1 MEYSIKHAGS
11 FPILEIE
18 LDEGERILAQPNTML
33 SMSTGIR
40 LIARVGRRGSKS
52 GWLSGFKNMLGGES
66 LFTTEYV
73 AKRDGQSVTLSPDSF
88 GEILAII
95 LDEQHSYF
103 LTAGSYLAN
112 TGDCELGIKY
122 GGVKGV
128 MAKKGLF
135 LLHAKGTGTV
145 FCQTYGAIVK
155 QELGPDEVFIV
166 DNRFVVAFSDTV
178 KYQLVKASENLK
190 DSFVSGEGLVNRYT
204 GPGVVYY
211 QTRAK
216 PSYGFFGTIFRAMT

>member
-1 MEYSIKHAGS
+1 MKYSIKHTAS
-11 FPILEIE
+11 FPTLEIE

-33 SMSTGIR
+33 SMTPGIR
-40 LIARVGRRGSKS
+40 LIARVGRRGAKS
-52 GWLSGFKNMLGGES
+52 GWMSGFKNMLGGES
-66 LFTTEYV
+66 LFTTEYT
-73 AKRDGQSVTLSPDSF
+73 AKRAGQRVTLAPDSF
-88 GEILAII
+88 GEILAIT
-95 LDEQHSYF
+95 LDVQHSYF

-135 LLHAKGTGTV
+135 LLHAKGKGTV
-145 FCQTYGAIVK
+145 FCQTYGAIQQ
-155 QELGPDEVFIV
+155 QELGPEEVFIV

-178 KYQLVKASENLK
+178 TYQLVKATDNLK

-204 GPGVVYY
+204 GPGLVFY

>member
-1 MEYSIKHAGS
+1 MKYLIKHAAS

-18 LDEGERILAQPNTML
+18 LDEGERILSQPNSML
-33 SMSTGIR
+33 SMSAGIR
-40 LIARVGRRGSKS
+40 LTARVGRRGSKG

-66 LFTTEYV
+66 LFTTEYT
-73 AKRDGQSVTLSPDSF
+73 AKRAGQTVTLSPDSF
-88 GEILAII
+88 GEILTIT
-95 LDEQHSYF
+95 LDEEHSYF

-145 FCQTYGAIVK
+145 FCQTYGAIEK
-155 QELGPDEVFIV
+155 RELVPEEVFIV

-216 PSYGFFGTIFRAMT
+216 PSYGVFGTIFRAMT